1 MLRQELQSY
10 FDKIYPYSQ
19 INTQHTLR
27 GQVEIRFELGE
38 GYPNGS
44 IDRVN
49 QATER
54 AITLFTDTFQAPAN
68 EIFVLIYEYQDS
80 TLFEVDRKYLYKQFP
95 EDLLNGFYN
104 QLEFVNSR
112 MIITNENGNKVFE
125 KYEARIVIGKLPVKD
140 INARNIFNAI
150 ANTEM
155 GFDPG
160 IDQSIYFFDPL
171 TDKGFHMY
179 DDRGCYVWSKS
190 ADKIRD
196 IYINRNNWI
205 INYHRP
211 EIDEYF
217 K

>member
-1 MLRQELQSY
+1 MLREELQSY

-19 INTQHTLR
+19 INTRHTIG
-27 GQVEIRFELGE
+27 GQVEIRFELGA

-44 IDRVN
+44 TDRVN
-49 QATER
+49 QASER
-54 AITLFTDTFQAPAN
+54 AVTLFTDTFQDPAN

-80 TLFEVDRKYLYKQFP
+80 NLFDVDRHYLYKQFP
-95 EDLLNGFYN
+95 GDLFNGFYN
-104 QLEFVNSR
+104 QLELVNSNV
-112 MIITNENGNKVFE
+112 IITDEEGNKVLDEF
-125 KYEARIVIGKLPVKD
+125 EARIIIEKLPVKG
-140 INARNIFNAI
+140 INVRNILSGI
-150 ANTEM
+150 GNTEM

-171 TDKGFHMY
+171 TNKGFHMY
-179 DDRGCYVWSKS
+179 DDRGCYVWSNQ

-196 IYINRNNWI
+196 IYINRNSWI
-205 INYHRP
+205 VDYHRP